1 LQPAVQAKGKPCNL
15 RRLQQAR
22 AAPTLL
28 HANLPSRQASPHRG
42 WGYIGANN
50 IAAHA
55 QRLAF
60 CSRRYGAYGMALQPR
75 QVAAPPH
82 ARHKPWGHIGANYI
96 AARAPRLAFFAA
108 GAMGYTVCPAAPA
121 GSSALHAFRKP
132 CRKPQRA
139 GVATCAPR
147 WPRQNAQYLG
157 QLFAIFA
164 CFTVFFD
171 ILRLRCQKLP
181 KTYNVL
187 PPCARL

>member
-1 LQPAVQAKGKPCNL
+1 MQAKGKPCNL

-55 QRLAF
+55 PRLAF

-75 QVAAPPH
+75 QVAAPCMHVASPAASPNEQALQLVPPGGRAKTH
-82 ARHKPWGHIGANYI
+82 NIWANYLQFSHVFI
-96 AARAPRLAFFAA
+96 
-108 GAMGYTVCPAAPA
+108 
-121 GSSALHAFRKP
+121 
-132 CRKPQRA
+132 
-139 GVATCAPR
+139 
-147 WPRQNAQYLG
+147 
-157 QLFAIFA
+157 
-164 CFTVFFD
+164 VFFD